1 MNHKGRWEKAQPWK
15 TDFWFVSPWNYEDP
29 VDVNDTVIDHAVMI
43 TYGSNIVWRSRRIK
57 D

>member
-57 D
+57 K